1 MTGTTSLALR
11 DGALTI
17 TLDNAARRN
26 ALSLAL
32 LRELKDRL
40 EGVAASG
47 AKIVFLAAQGDVFS
61 AGADLA
67 DIEGTAADRHYDMAM
82 DEVCAALR
90 ALPVPVVALIRGG
103 CIGAAVELVLSC
115 DIRVATPDAY
125 LEVPATRLG
134 LLYKPEALRRM
145 AHRHA
150 HDTLVG
156 LLVLGERQSARRALD
171 AGFLTEMVD
180 EEFLGMRVAALTSAA
195 ARTSPEAARLTKVL
209 LTELAEGSA
218 DLADWQDR
226 YTALLDS
233 PERLTQVRALK
244 ERLANTMKENLG

>member
-1 MTGTTSLALR
+1 MTGTTSLTFH

-17 TLDNAARRN
+17 TLDNATHRN

-40 EGVAASG
+40 ESAADSGVR
-47 AKIVFLAAQGDVFS
+47 IVFLTAQGDIFS

-67 DIEGTAADRHYDMAM
+67 DIEGTAADRSYDVAM

-115 DIRVATPDAY
+115 DIRIATPDAY

-134 LLYKPEALRRM
+134 LLYKPDALRRM
-145 AHRHA
+145 AHRYA
-150 HDTLVG
+150 HDTLTS
-156 LLVLGERQSARRALD
+156 LLVLGERQNARRALD
-171 AGFLTEMVD
+171 AGLLSETVD
-180 EEFLGMRVAALTSAA
+180 KESFGRRVAALTSAA
-195 ARTSPEAARLTKVL
+195 ARTSPEAARMTKVL
-209 LTELAEGSA
+209 LTELAEGRA
-218 DLADWQDR
+218 DMSCWQDR

-233 PERLTQVRALK
+233 PERLRQVQTLK
-244 ERLANTMKENLG
+244 ERLANAIKENLA

>member
-1 MTGTTSLALR
+1 MTGNASLTVH

-17 TLDNAARRN
+17 TLDNATRRN

-32 LRELKDRL
+32 LRELKGRL
-40 EGVAASG
+40 ESAADSG
-47 AKIVFLAAQGDVFS
+47 ARIVFLTAQGDIFS

-67 DIEGTAADRHYDMAM
+67 DIEGTAADRGYDLAM

-115 DIRVATPDAY
+115 DIRIATPDAY

-145 AHRHA
+145 AQRYA
-150 HDTLVG
+150 QDALMS
-156 LLVLGERQSARRALD
+156 LLVLGERLSARRALEAGLLSETVD
-171 AGFLTEMVD
+171 AESFGA
-180 EEFLGMRVAALTSAA
+180 RVAAMVAVA
-195 ARTSPEAARLTKVL
+195 GRTAPEAARLTKVL
-209 LTELAEGSA
+209 LTELAEGRA
-218 DLADWQDR
+218 DIGRWQDR

-233 PERLTQVRALK
+233 PERSKQVQALK
-244 ERLANTMKENLG
+244 ERLANTMNKNLA

>member
-115 DIRVATPDAY
+115 DIRIATPDAY

-134 LLYKPEALRRM
+134 LLYKPDALSRMALRY
-145 AHRHA
+145 A
-150 HDTLVG
+150 HDALTS
-156 LLVLGERQSARRALD
+156 LLVLGERQNARRALD
-171 AGFLTEMVD
+171 AGLFSETVD
-180 EEFLGMRVAALTSAA
+180 KESFGMRVAALASAA
-195 ARTSPEAARLTKVL
+195 ARTAPEAARMTKVL
-209 LTELAEGSA
+209 LTELAEGRA
-218 DLADWQDR
+218 DMACWQDR

-233 PERLTQVRALK
+233 PERLKQVQTLK
-244 ERLANTMKENLG
+244 ERLTNAMNKNLA